1 MYLSLEACR
10 QLKEWGCDVESKW
23 WSVVDS
29 DTNRRKIIPSPYNKY
44 YGIEKDYW
52 CCGKGKDARI
62 ENNAIWDTYDLR
74 DIICNGELSIKFFG
88 EIIICS
94 ECLSRYVEHADEYEH
109 CNCKADVIDNDVY
122 NIGYSID
129 IHTIKILRLLQENKQ
144 EEAEEYFMKH
154 NIFNPNNK

>member
-1 MYLSLEACR
+1 MYLSLETCR

-29 DTNRRKIIPSPYNKY
+29 DTNRRKIIPSPCNKY

-88 EIIICS
+88 KDLPQRKTDDEMLGYNDEDNYDNEGFEWLEID
-94 ECLSRYVEHADEYEH
+94 H
-109 CNCKADVIDNDVY
+109 
-122 NIGYSID
+122 
-129 IHTIKILRLLQENKQ
+129 HTDKLKLFLNKNKQ
-144 EEAEEYFMKH
+144 AEAEEYLLLET
-154 NIFNPNNK
+154 IFNPNNK